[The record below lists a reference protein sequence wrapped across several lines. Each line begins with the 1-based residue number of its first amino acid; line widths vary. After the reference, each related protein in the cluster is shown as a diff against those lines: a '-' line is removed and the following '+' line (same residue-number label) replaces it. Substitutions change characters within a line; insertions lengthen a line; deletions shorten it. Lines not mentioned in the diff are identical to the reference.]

1 MENIVFAF
9 VTKDGEEHPVNV
21 AGVCTVLD
29 AAFEIASSILNG
41 DLKIDPADIVAIKDI
56 PG

>member
-1 MENIVFAF
+1 MGNIVFAY
-9 VTKDGEEHPVNV
+9 VTKDGVEHPVNV

-29 AAFEIASSILNG
+29 AAMEIVSSILNG